1 MVSNIGDELS
11 GAKFGSQLV
20 KCVDKT
26 AKIPWHT
33 CRKFLILRL
42 NGQRYQGFVSTGR
55 RL

>member
-33 CRKFLILRL
+33 CRNFLIFDNILQL
-42 NGQRYQGFVSTGR
+42 GNQTPSI
-55 RL
+55 